1 MRRFGLTIFFLFVC
15 VLLLTGCGEQEEPV
29 KSESFV
35 AKEALEK
42 TITFA
47 QQQREEYQKKV
58 EAKLNEFNTQL
69 SALNTAAED
78 QKKEDQADLNRKIE
92 EARKKQEVVNQ
103 KLEELKSAT
112 AKAWKDIKP
121 ALDAAI
127 DALEKAY
134 GELHSRLR

>member
-1 MRRFGLTIFFLFVC
+1 MRRFGLTIFFLFAC
-15 VLLLTGCGEQEEPV
+15 ALLLTGCGEQEEPV
-29 KSESFV
+29 KSEPIVTSEEIRKET
-35 AKEALEK
+35 KEALEK
-42 TITFA
+42 TIA
-47 QQQREEYQKKV
+47 QQQRE
-58 EAKLNEFNTQL
+58 
-69 SALNTAAED
+69 ED

-103 KLEELKSAT
+103 KLEELKSTT

-134 GELHSRLR
+134 GEVLSRLR